1 MVGIDEF
8 RAGFSAHEA
17 GYLNYAAVGPL
28 SEVARSEELA
38 LMEVLGRARFG
49 AIDQARGDVGRAR
62 EAIAELT
69 GFDAAHVVDQPNT
82 STALM
87 HVMFALS
94 GGVMVSRREFPAL
107 PYATQRAHEALGR
120 LQPLWLDPADG
131 RLTPELVRDNLSV
144 DVDAVAVSLVDY
156 RTGYVADLS
165 GIRDVIGD
173 RLLIVDVIQGLG
185 IVDADYA
192 AADVVAG
199 GGHKWLRAG
208 RGTGFLAFSDF
219 ALDRMRPVMSGLY
232 GSADPQNWDEVLEPA
247 PGADAYRISLPD
259 VVGQVRLA
267 AALEEIA
274 AVGVP
279 AIAAAVAERAERV
292 LEIADGAGIPVT
304 SPRESDQR
312 AGIIMLNPG
321 AENVGALGAALHN
334 AGVSVTVRGG
344 GVRVSVHAGTTDA
357 TLDLL
362 RGALGEYATATAGQ
376 SAAQVAAAAP
386 ADALAD
392 GFIVLGA
399 QVVAAEPVADE
410 GAGGGADA
418 GVASGAGTGVAS
430 GAGAASG
437 AGDTGPVLG
446 DTVSVTPE
454 ITLPAVTESDVLDE
468 TAPVTIVTPAEGGL
482 EPLDPEALEP
492 RAAADVRKSGEA
504 ATFEDADAEEPAES
518 ESAQSGDAHDAA
530 DSDGETPG
538 DSDGDGAFDGDGD
551 GDGAADTAG
560 LSGAAEGADPDGAGP
575 DGARPDGADPDG
587 ADPDDEG
594 ELIAEADGAR
604 AAGGDAGD
612 VLIAEIIEVD
622 GDDPDGALDADTTNG
637 DAGNAATSASG
648 APVDAG
654 TLTSR
659 AVPGTGTAAEAGT
672 DDADGAPSAR

>member
-49 AIDQARGDVGRAR
+49 AIDQARGDVARAR

-82 STALM
+82 GTALM

-120 LQPLWLDPADG
+120 LQPLWLDPSDG
-131 RLTPELVRDNLSV
+131 RVTPELVRDNLSV

-192 AADVVAG
+192 AADVIAG

-219 ALDRMRPVMSGLY
+219 ALDRMRPVMSGLN

-274 AVGVP
+274 AVGVS
-279 AIAAAVAERAERV
+279 AIAEAVAERAERV
-292 LEIADGAGIPVT
+292 LEIADGAGIPVS
-304 SPRESDQR
+304 SPRESSQR

-418 GVASGAGTGVAS
+418 GAAS
-430 GAGAASG
+430 GAGAGAASGAGAG

-518 ESAQSGDAHDAA
+518 ESAQPGDAHDAA
-530 DSDGETPG
+530 DSDGETAG
-538 DSDGDGAFDGDGD
+538 DSDAAGALG

-560 LSGAAEGADPDGAGP
+560 VSGKSE
-575 DGARPDGADPDG
+575 G

-622 GDDPDGALDADTTNG
+622 GDEPDGALDADAPDG
-637 DAGNAATSASG
+637 DTGHAATSASG

-659 AVPGTGTAAEAGT
+659 AMPGTEAAAEVGT